1 MKKVLVVVGKGLQA
15 VGAQAESRQGFCKGL
30 DISISQLSM
39 NEEYLASVRQ
49 VLGAGSRSGRRER
62 KVQAKRGCALLRYH
76 DICLHLWVRVGV
88 KVRCAT
94 RGSKRRR
101 VPTAFCEGQTGIKA
115 GHAKV

>member
-1 MKKVLVVVGKGLQA
+1 MVGKGLQA
-15 VGAQAESRQGFCKGL
+15 VGAQAGREPESRQRFYKGL

-62 KVQAKRGCALLRYH
+62 KVQAKGGCALLRYH
-76 DICLHLWVRVGV
+76 DICLHLWVRMGV
-88 KVRCAT
+88 KVRCA
-94 RGSKRRR
+94 SKRRC